1 MKWFCTTFLVLLLI
15 LTSPAYALMSST
27 NFTISSAVISGGG
40 GSISSASFSL
50 TSTTGQSSPLGAI
63 SSTSFTLD
71 TGFWNTLLLAIIGD
85 VNGDGD
91 VDLQDVITALQIT
104 TGQSPATVI
113 KNADA
118 DGDGKI
124 GLGEALHILRKLGE

>member
-1 MKWFCTTFLVLLLI
+1 M
-15 LTSPAYALMSST
+15 
-27 NFTISSAVISGGG
+27 
-40 GSISSASFSL
+40 SSASFSL
-50 TSTTGQSSPLGAI
+50 TSTTGQSSPLGTI

-104 TGQSPATVI
+104 TGQSPATVF

-124 GLGEALHILRKLGE
+124 GLSETLHILRKLGE